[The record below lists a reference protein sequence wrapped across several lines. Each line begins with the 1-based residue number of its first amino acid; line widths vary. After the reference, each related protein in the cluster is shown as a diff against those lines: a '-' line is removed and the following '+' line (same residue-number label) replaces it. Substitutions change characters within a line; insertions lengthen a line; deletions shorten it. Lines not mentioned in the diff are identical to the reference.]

1 MDPNAAIAR
10 NQGVIWR
17 ADRSFCATAR
27 GFARA
32 QVWRP
37 RGRTTRAAVHS
48 GWQLAKFYREQF
60 L

>member
-32 QVWRP
+32 QVWGP
-37 RGRTTRAAVHS
+37 RDRTTRAAVHS
-48 GWQLAKFYREQF
+48 G
-60 L
+60 